1 MRFTAIGAMLALV
14 SATASAGMVNSLA
27 FVSVPTL
34 DDLGLFA
41 LIGLVGVAGG
51 WIARRKRK

>member
-14 SATASAGMVNSLA
+14 SATVSAGMVNSLA

-41 LIGLVGVAGG
+41 LIGMVGVAGG

>member
-14 SATASAGMVNSLA
+14 SATVSAGMVNSLA

>member
-1 MRFTAIGAMLALV
+1 MRFTSIGAMLALV
-14 SATASAGMVNSLA
+14 SATASAGMVNSIA

-41 LIGLVGVAGG
+41 LIGLVGLAGG